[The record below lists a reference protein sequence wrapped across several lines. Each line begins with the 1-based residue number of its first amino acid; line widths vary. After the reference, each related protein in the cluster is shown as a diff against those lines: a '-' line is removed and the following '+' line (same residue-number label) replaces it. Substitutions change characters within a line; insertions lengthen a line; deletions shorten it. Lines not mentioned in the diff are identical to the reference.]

1 MALEQD
7 FNSFK
12 YSDAES
18 LAKADTQFLAAQ
30 KELEEHK
37 TLTVE
42 FQEKLERQ
50 NSEFY
55 KYKYLL

>member
-55 KYKYLL
+55 T